1 MAICCWPLSICK
13 LSFPIILFWAED
25 SEGYW
30 GDICFSWSF
39 IIIYYL
45 LLFYWGDICFS
56 WSFIIIYYFLF
67 IIILLRRH
75 LFFLIVY
82 WLPVICCRWCIFL
95 LCCKNE
101 GKSIFRLIVLLGR
114 YYELLMNL
122 FRRLVKWFE

>member
-45 LLFYWGDICFS
+45 LFITILLRRHLFFLIV
-56 WSFIIIYYFLF
+56 YYYLLF

-101 GKSIFRLIVLLGR
+101 GISIFRLIVLLGR

>member
-1 MAICCWPLSICK
+1 MLLPLWLYVVGLCRFAS
-13 LSFPIILFWAED
+13 LVFPLLF
-25 SEGYW
+25 SERRIVK
-30 GDICFSWSF
+30 DTEETFVF
-39 IIIYYL
+39 LDRLLLFIIYYYFTEETFVFHDRL
-45 LLFYWGDICFS
+45 L
-56 WSFIIIYYFLF
+56 LF